1 MAIIVIIEVIACM
14 KKGIIFDLDGT
25 LWDSAKIVVKAFND
39 EIKNYDDVD
48 YTLTEEVLKSQM
60 GKTAEDISKVFFPNT
75 SRERAMELMKIC
87 DNRECRYLS
96 EYGGKLYPNLE
107 KTLGELTEKGITLY
121 IVSNCGE
128 DYIEAFFK
136 AHNLSKYFADT
147 ECHGGTGLSK
157 GENIKLIFE
166 RNGLDNAV
174 YAGDTQGDCDAAH
187 FAGLPFVWAEYGFGK
202 VNDADYTIDCIGKIL
217 EIADNIL
224 K

>member
-1 MAIIVIIEVIACM
+1 M
-14 KKGIIFDLDGT
+14 KNGIIFDLDGT
-25 LWDSAKIVVKAFND
+25 LWDSVATVTKAFND

-60 GKTAEDISKVFFPNT
+60 GKTAEDISKVFFPNA
-75 SRERAMELMKIC
+75 SKERAMELMEIC
-87 DNRECRYLS
+87 SERECRYLS
-96 EYGGKLYPNLE
+96 EQGGKLYPELE
-107 KTLGELTEKGITLY
+107 KTLKELIKRDISLY

-136 AHNLSKYFADT
+136 AHKLGKYFADT
-147 ECHGGTGLSK
+147 ECHGGTGLYK

-166 RNGLDNAV
+166 RNNLDRAV
-174 YAGDTQGDCDAAH
+174 YAGDTQGDCDASH

-202 VNDADYTIDCIGKIL
+202 VNGAAYTIKCISEIL
-217 EIADNIL
+217 NLAENIF

>member
-60 GKTAEDISKVFFPNT
+60 GKTAEDISKVFFPNAP
-75 SRERAMELMKIC
+75 RERAIELMEIC
-87 DNRECRYLS
+87 NERECRYLS

-128 DYIEAFFK
+128 DYIKAFFK
-136 AHNLSKYFADT
+136 AHNLAKYFTDT

-157 GENIKLIFE
+157 GENIKLIYE
-166 RNGLDNAV
+166 RNNLDRAV
-174 YAGDTQGDCDAAH
+174 YAGDTQGDCDASH
-187 FAGLPFVWAEYGFGK
+187 FAGIPFVWAEYGFGH
-202 VNDADYTIDCIGKIL
+202 VNSADYTINRID
-217 EIADNIL
+217 DIL
-224 K
+224 KIAENIFR